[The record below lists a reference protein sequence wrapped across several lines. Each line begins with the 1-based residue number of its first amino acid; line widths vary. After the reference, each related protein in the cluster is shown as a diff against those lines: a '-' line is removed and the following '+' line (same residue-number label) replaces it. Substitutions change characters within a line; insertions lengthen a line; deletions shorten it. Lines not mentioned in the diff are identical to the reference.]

1 MLDNKQD
8 PYNLAIVVCYSSK
21 DYIVLEKSQPR
32 FKEQRPSKML
42 VIDRN
47 TMKIVNFWHKV
58 DSRIVFQYVQL
69 HKEDL

>member
-1 MLDNKQD
+1 MIDNKQD

-42 VIDRN
+42 VIDRKS
-47 TMKIVNFWHKV
+47 MKIVNFLFKL
-58 DSRIVFQYVQL
+58 DSLGVF
-69 HKEDL
+69 